1 MLNEKEI
8 REFSEILKKE
18 KEKYSGN
25 IRIGIPLNGK
35 MSHLCTA
42 GTEKLDI
49 KYDGTILPCP
59 AFKEMTVEKMEKY
72 GIKLHSIYEDLEKVV
87 LHEGKRKL
95 PLCKQVYGFNGEL
108 TESEEIEF

>member
-1 MLNEKEI
+1 ML
-8 REFSEILKKE
+8 
-18 KEKYSGN
+18 
-25 IRIGIPLNGK
+25 
-35 MSHLCTA
+35 
-42 GTEKLDI
+42 KLDI

-59 AFKEMTVEKMEKY
+59 AFKEMSVEKMEKY
-72 GIKLHSIYEDLEKVV
+72 GIKLHSIYEDLEKVF

>member
-1 MLNEKEI
+1 MAKEEKKKNSKAQEETVEATETETKAEEATEEKEPTA
-8 REFSEILKKE
+8 EEKLTEELKKE

-49 KYDGTILPCP
+49 KW
-59 AFKEMTVEKMEKY
+59 
-72 GIKLHSIYEDLEKVV
+72 
-87 LHEGKRKL
+87 
-95 PLCKQVYGFNGEL
+95 LCKMQKMHHRNF
-108 TESEEIEF
+108 